1 MRFALVLCLLVG
13 CKKDHQDAPPPPTPE
28 PVAVAP
34 APGPAPAPVDPA
46 VFERV
51 TKETLE
57 YTYQMVPLL
66 AAFDGDC
73 VAQVERMKKLEP
85 LVQKIREDNALA
97 GDDVDLKIKD
107 YMRAH
112 KAEVVEH
119 MNAALAATKL
129 TKEQL
134 EQKDAAIKQKC
145 GDDPAYKEEMN
156 RIGVMK
162 KQT

>member
-1 MRFALVLCLLVG
+1 MRLALALCLLVA
-13 CKKDHQDAPPPPTPE
+13 CKKDHQDAPPAPTPE

-34 APGPAPAPVDPA
+34 APAPAAVDPA
-46 VFERV
+46 LFERV
-51 TKETLE
+51 TQETLE

-73 VAQVERMKKLEP
+73 AAQIERMKKLEP
-85 LVQKIREDNALA
+85 LVQKIREDSALV

-119 MNAALAATKL
+119 MTAALAATKL
-129 TKEQL
+129 TKDQL
-134 EQKDAAIKQKC
+134 EQKDAAIKTKC

-162 KQT
+162 KRR